1 MTFQFIECPMC
12 NKYFKRISARNQHVR
27 EVHKVNKIKCPECD
41 RIYRSCRSLDRH
53 RKYVHYNRK
62 VNIEECNKCKNVFYT
77 KWELEEHKKKRHPTC
92 ENCGISFKVNI

>member
-53 RKYVHYNRK
+53 RKYVHYKTK
-62 VNIEECNKCKNVFYT
+62 VNIEECMKCKNVFYT